1 MDQQQCRRPAQDQ
14 VVAAGI
20 FVPQMFEAGKI
31 GVHLGEGHAEQ
42 GPENRVFELAHH
54 RGERIDR
61 ETADPLERLGRG
73 DQRESHL
80 LLVAGRR
87 SPMGRF
93 HDPLQ
98 HLAGYRF
105 AGEGAVRA
113 PCPAEQHHLFGRRQV
128 VSVEGM
134 HPFGREAVV
143 QDGAVGQA
151 ATQWPHTMQRSGSCT
166 PTAPS
171 PAERAKSC
179 AGQTRT
185 QRSQRMQAVGSI
197 RMFAVIGCRFYR
209 ARCGTKQGPE
219 FGPYVKTAYRCPQ
232 EG

>member
-1 MDQQQCRRPAQDQ
+1 MDQQECRRPAQDQ

-20 FVPQMFEAGKI
+20 FVPQVFEAGKI

-87 SPMGRF
+87 SPMSCF

-98 HLAGYRF
+98 HFAGYRF

-143 QDGAVGQA
+143 QDGARGTGGDALA
-151 ATQWPHTMQRSGSCT
+151 AYDAAFGVVYPDG
-166 PTAPS
+166 AVLG
-171 PAERAKSC
+171 RA
-179 AGQTRT
+179 GEEL
-185 QRSQRMQAVGSI
+185 
-197 RMFAVIGCRFYR
+197 
-209 ARCGTKQGPE
+209 CGTDPHAAFAADAGGGVDSDVCGHRLQVLSCPLRN
-219 FGPYVKTAYRCPQ
+219 KTGA
-232 EG
+232 GI